1 MNGGVPSRPV
11 CPLQANQGT
20 THFMRQGW
28 VMTNGIDLQQARKF
42 PHEFLFSDLQ
52 LQQCLKNEHLLSW
65 MKLCFSNE
73 AIAAFPLNMRY
84 SILHETYW
92 GGLVI
97 FVEDYDAKTKTYIY
111 FELLQPI
118 KHSIYPLRINK
129 QTKKLGH
136 FPGRVSEKT
145 LSVFHSP
152 KINLRIM
159 WLRTTGVLIFC
170 LLWKFILVWAK
181 KHKLQSSSI
190 NAWDIHI
197 Q

>member
-1 MNGGVPSRPV
+1 
-11 CPLQANQGT
+11 
-20 THFMRQGW
+20 
-28 VMTNGIDLQQARKF
+28 
-42 PHEFLFSDLQ
+42 
-52 LQQCLKNEHLLSW
+52 

-145 LSVFHSP
+145 LSVFHSHP
-152 KINLRIM
+152 QLSKEIKFCS
-159 WLRTTGVLIFC
+159 VLH
-170 LLWKFILVWAK
+170 FIQRLAFT
-181 KHKLQSSSI
+181 KLSKATKQ
-190 NAWDIHI
+190 
-197 Q
+197 